1 MISSYTFGIYPRS
14 EELIEATRKNTEN
27 LDSLSQKETE
37 GYISAQKNAG
47 IGFISDP
54 LLQWDDI
61 FRPFAGYAKSDM
73 EGDEVPRHFAWTTSL
88 NRIFEMNVFYRVLSF
103 MEHPWNLGS
112 RYGNRIHT
120 NLALSL
126 LPKNRTV
133 AVVEPYTFANLHT
146 VSPAYDRNFNDDL
159 AKMLREEID
168 SLVESGF
175 EVIQLLAPS
184 IAYNKE
190 VDFGVVSDALKILT
204 DGLKAK
210 TILHTYFG
218 DVSTKIESLLD
229 LPVSGLGFDITT
241 TPASSIEKHSFSDKI
256 LTVGIINSFNTAIE
270 KPQEC
275 IKQVDEI
282 NAQTKPKESYVSNN
296 FDLEYVPKEFAMNKI
311 SVLGEIAR
319 GAKDV

>member
-1 MISSYTFGIYPRS
+1 LISSYTFGIYPRS

-27 LDSLSQKETE
+27 LSSLFQKETKE
-37 GYISAQKNAG
+37 YVTAQTNANL
-47 IGFISDP
+47 GFVSDP
-54 LLQWDDI
+54 LLKWDDI
-61 FRPFAGYAKSDM
+61 FRPFSNLS
-73 EGDEVPRHFAWTTSL
+73 EVTPTAL
-88 NRIFEMNVFYRVLSF
+88 NRIFEMNTFYRVLSF
-103 MEHPWNLGS
+103 DGSAFTGGNTVQSNLDS
-112 RYGNRIHT
+112 
-120 NLALSL
+120 S
-126 LPKNRTV
+126 LPKNKT
-133 AVVEPYTFANLHT
+133 AAIPEPFTFAELHT
-146 VSPAYDRNFNDDL
+146 SNEYKRKEDFVINL
-159 AKMLREEID
+159 AKMLRAEID
-168 SLVESGF
+168 SLVKSGF

-190 VDFGVVSDALKILT
+190 VDFGLVSDALKILT
-204 DGLKAK
+204 NGLEAK

-241 TPASSIEKHSFSDKI
+241 TPVSSIEKHSFSDKI

-275 IKQVDEI
+275 IKQIDEI
-282 NAQTKPKESYVSNN
+282 NAKTKPKESYVSNN

>member
-27 LDSLSQKETE
+27 LDSLSQKETDE
-37 GYISAQKNAG
+37 YINAQKNANL
-47 IGFISDP
+47 GFVSDP
-54 LLQWDDI
+54 LLKWDDI
-61 FRPFAGYAKSDM
+61 FRPFSSLTS
-73 EGDEVPRHFAWTTSL
+73 VNLSSL
-88 NRIFEMNVFYRVLSF
+88 NRIYEMNTFYRILSF
-103 MEHPWNLGS
+103 DGSDFTDGGNIVQSNLDS
-112 RYGNRIHT
+112 
-120 NLALSL
+120 S
-126 LPKNRTV
+126 LPKNKTV
-133 AVVEPYTFANLHT
+133 AIPEPFTFAELHT
-146 VSPAYDRNFNDDL
+146 SKKFKKKDDFIINL
-159 AKMLREEID
+159 AKILRPEID

-175 EVIQLLAPS
+175 EIIQLLAPS

-190 VDFGVVSDALKILT
+190 VDFGVISDALKIIT

-218 DVSTKIESLLD
+218 DVSKKIESLLD
-229 LPVSGLGFDITT
+229 LPVSGLGFDTT
-241 TPASSIEKHSFSDKI
+241 TPPASSIVKHSFSNKS
-256 LTVGIINSFNTAIE
+256 LTIGIINSFNTAIE

-282 NAQTKPKESYVSNN
+282 NANTKPKESYVSNN

>member
-37 GYISAQKNAG
+37 EYITAQKNANL
-47 IGFISDP
+47 GFVSDP
-54 LLQWDDI
+54 LLKWDDI
-61 FRPFAGYAKSDM
+61 FRPFSNLSGVTPTA
-73 EGDEVPRHFAWTTSL
+73 L
-88 NRIFEMNVFYRVLSF
+88 NRIYEMNTFYRVLSF
-103 MEHPWNLGS
+103 DGSAFTDGGNTIKSNLDS
-112 RYGNRIHT
+112 
-120 NLALSL
+120 S
-126 LPKNRTV
+126 LPKNKTV
-133 AVVEPYTFANLHT
+133 AIPEPFTFAELHT
-146 VSPAYDRNFNDDL
+146 SNELKRKEDFVINL
-159 AKMLREEID
+159 AKMLRVEID

-190 VDFGVVSDALKILT
+190 VDFGVVSDALKIIT
-204 DGLKAK
+204 DGLNAK

-218 DVSTKIESLLD
+218 NVSTKIESLLD

-275 IKQVDEI
+275 IKLVDEI

>member
-37 GYISAQKNAG
+37 EYITAQKNANL
-47 IGFISDP
+47 GFVSDP
-54 LLQWDDI
+54 LLKWDDI
-61 FRPFAGYAKSDM
+61 FRPFSSLTS
-73 EGDEVPRHFAWTTSL
+73 VNLSSL
-88 NRIFEMNVFYRVLSF
+88 NRIYEMNTFYRILSF
-103 MEHPWNLGS
+103 DGSDFTDGGNIVQSNLDS
-112 RYGNRIHT
+112 
-120 NLALSL
+120 S
-126 LPKNRTV
+126 LPKNKTV
-133 AVVEPYTFANLHT
+133 AIPEPFTFAELHT
-146 VSPAYDRNFNDDL
+146 SKKFKKKDDFIINL
-159 AKMLREEID
+159 AKMLRPEID

-190 VDFGVVSDALKILT
+190 VDFGVISDALKIIT

-210 TILHTYFG
+210 IILHTYFG
-218 DVSTKIESLLD
+218 DVSKKIESLLD

-241 TPASSIEKHSFSDKI
+241 TPASSIEKHSFSDKS
-256 LTVGIINSFNTAIE
+256 LTIGIINSFNTAIE

-282 NAQTKPKESYVSNN
+282 NANTKPKESYVSNN

-319 GAKDV
+319 GTKDV

>member
-1 MISSYTFGIYPRS
+1 LISSYTFGIYPRS

-27 LDSLSQKETE
+27 LDSLFQSETKE
-37 GYISAQKNAG
+37 YISAQKNANL
-47 IGFISDP
+47 GFVSDP
-54 LLQWDDI
+54 LLKWDDI
-61 FRPFAGYAKSDM
+61 FRPFSNL
-73 EGDEVPRHFAWTTSL
+73 EGVTPTAL
-88 NRIFEMNVFYRVLSF
+88 NRIYEMNTFYRVLSF
-103 MEHPWNLGS
+103 GGSAFTDGGNTVKSNLDS
-112 RYGNRIHT
+112 
-120 NLALSL
+120 S
-126 LPKNRTV
+126 LPKNKT
-133 AVVEPYTFANLHT
+133 AAIPEPFTFAELHT
-146 VSPAYDRNFNDDL
+146 SNEFKRKEDFVINL
-159 AKMLREEID
+159 AKMLRVEID

-184 IAYNKE
+184 IAYNKK
-190 VDFGVVSDALKILT
+190 VDFGVVSDALKIIT
-204 DGLKAK
+204 NGLKAK

-218 DVSTKIESLLD
+218 DVSAKIESLLD

-282 NAQTKPKESYVSNN
+282 NAKTKPKESYVSTN

>member
-1 MISSYTFGIYPRS
+1 LISSYTFGIYPRS

-27 LDSLSQKETE
+27 LDSLFQTETE
-37 GYISAQKNAG
+37 EYISVQKNANL
-47 IGFISDP
+47 GFISDP
-54 LLQWDDI
+54 LLKWDDI
-61 FRPFAGYAKSDM
+61 FRPFVNPPAVRPA
-73 EGDEVPRHFAWTTSL
+73 AL
-88 NRIFEMNVFYRVLSF
+88 NRIFEMNTFYRILSF
-103 MEHPWNLGS
+103 DGSDFTDGGNIVQSNLDS
-112 RYGNRIHT
+112 
-120 NLALSL
+120 S
-126 LPKNRTV
+126 LPKNKTV
-133 AVVEPYTFANLHT
+133 AIPEPFTFAELHT
-146 VSPAYDRNFNDDL
+146 SKKFKKKDDFIINL
-159 AKMLREEID
+159 AKMLRPEID

-190 VDFGVVSDALKILT
+190 VDFGVVSDALKIIT

-241 TPASSIEKHSFSDKI
+241 TPASSIEKHSFSNKS
-256 LTVGIINSFNTAIE
+256 LTIGIINSFNTAIE

-282 NAQTKPKESYVSNN
+282 NANTKPKESYVSNN

>member
-27 LDSLSQKETE
+27 LDSLFQSETE
-37 GYISAQKNAG
+37 GYISAQKNANL
-47 IGFISDP
+47 GFVSDP
-54 LLQWDDI
+54 LLKWDDI
-61 FRPFAGYAKSDM
+61 FRPFSNLS
-73 EGDEVPRHFAWTTSL
+73 EVTPTAL
-88 NRIFEMNVFYRVLSF
+88 NRIYEMNTFYRVLSF
-103 MEHPWNLGS
+103 DGQDLVGGGNIVQSNLDS
-112 RYGNRIHT
+112 
-120 NLALSL
+120 S
-126 LPKNRTV
+126 LPKNKTV
-133 AVVEPYTFANLHT
+133 AIPEPFTFAELHT
-146 VSPAYDRNFNDDL
+146 SNKFKRKEDFTINL
-159 AKMLREEID
+159 AKMLRVEID

-190 VDFGVVSDALKILT
+190 VDFGVVSDALKIIT

-218 DVSTKIESLLD
+218 DVSKKIESLLN

-282 NAQTKPKESYVSNN
+282 NAKTKPKESYVSTN

>member
-1 MISSYTFGIYPRS
+1 MISSYTFGIYSRS

-27 LDSLSQKETE
+27 LNSLFQKETE
-37 GYISAQKNAG
+37 EYISAQKNAG
-47 IGFISDP
+47 LGFVSDP
-54 LLQWDDI
+54 LLKWDDI
-61 FRPFAGYAKSDM
+61 FRPFSNLETVTLTA
-73 EGDEVPRHFAWTTSL
+73 L
-88 NRIFEMNVFYRVLSF
+88 NRIYEMNTFYRVLSF
-103 MEHPWNLGS
+103 DGSKFTDDGNLVQS
-112 RYGNRIHT
+112 
-120 NLALSL
+120 NLDLSL
-126 LPKNRTV
+126 LPKNRT
-133 AVVEPYTFANLHT
+133 AVIPEPFTFAELHT
-146 VSPAYDRNFNDDL
+146 SNEFKRKEDFTINL
-159 AKMLREEID
+159 AKMLRAEID

-190 VDFGVVSDALKILT
+190 VDFGLVSDALKILT

-218 DVSTKIESLLD
+218 DVSSMIESLLE

-241 TPASSIEKHSFSDKI
+241 TPASSIEKYSFSDKI

-282 NAQTKPKESYVSNN
+282 NAKTKPKESYVSNN

>member
-1 MISSYTFGIYPRS
+1 LISSYTFGIYPRS

-27 LDSLSQKETE
+27 LDSLFQSETE
-37 GYISAQKNAG
+37 EYISAQKNA
-47 IGFISDP
+47 ILGFVSDP
-54 LLQWDDI
+54 LLKWDDI
-61 FRPFAGYAKSDM
+61 FRPFSNLS
-73 EGDEVPRHFAWTTSL
+73 EVTPTAL
-88 NRIFEMNVFYRVLSF
+88 NRIYEMNTFYRVLSF
-103 MEHPWNLGS
+103 DGFAFTDGGNTVKSNLDS
-112 RYGNRIHT
+112 
-120 NLALSL
+120 S
-126 LPKNRTV
+126 LPKNKTV
-133 AVVEPYTFANLHT
+133 AIPEPFTFAELHT
-146 VSPAYDRNFNDDL
+146 SNELKRKEDFVINL
-159 AKMLREEID
+159 AKMLRVEIN

-190 VDFGVVSDALKILT
+190 VDFGVVSDALKIIT

-241 TPASSIEKHSFSDKI
+241 TPASSIEKHSFSDKL
-256 LTVGIINSFNTAIE
+256 LTLGVINSFNTAIE

-296 FDLEYVPKEFAMNKI
+296 FDLEYVPKEFAINKI

>member
-14 EELIEATRKNTEN
+14 EELIEATRKHTEN

-37 GYISAQKNAG
+37 GYINAQKNANL
-47 IGFISDP
+47 GFVSDP
-54 LLQWDDI
+54 LLEWDDI
-61 FRPFAGYAKSDM
+61 FRPFVNPPAVKPA
-73 EGDEVPRHFAWTTSL
+73 AL
-88 NRIFEMNVFYRVLSF
+88 NRIFEMNTFYRVLEF
-103 MEHPWNLGS
+103 YEHPWHHGELD
-112 RYGNRIHT
+112 GNVATVVH
-120 NLALSL
+120 NLALPL

-146 VSPAYDRNFNDDL
+146 APPPYDRNFNEDL
-159 AKMLREEID
+159 AKMLRGEID

-190 VDFGVVSDALKILT
+190 VDFGVVSDALKIIT

-275 IKQVDEI
+275 INQVDEI
-282 NAQTKPKESYVSNN
+282 NAKTKPKESYVSNN

>member
-1 MISSYTFGIYPRS
+1 LISSYTLGIYPRS

-27 LDSLSQKETE
+27 LGSLFQSETE
-37 GYISAQKNAG
+37 EYISAQKNANL
-47 IGFISDP
+47 GFISDP
-54 LLQWDDI
+54 LLKWDDI
-61 FRPFAGYAKSDM
+61 FRPFANLEMVTPTA
-73 EGDEVPRHFAWTTSL
+73 L
-88 NRIFEMNVFYRVLSF
+88 NRIFEMNTFYRVLSF
-103 MEHPWNLGS
+103 DGSDFTNDGNTVQSNLDS
-112 RYGNRIHT
+112 
-120 NLALSL
+120 S
-126 LPKNRTV
+126 LPKNKT
-133 AVVEPYTFANLHT
+133 AAIPEPFTFAELHT
-146 VSPAYDRNFNDDL
+146 SNEFNGKDDFTINL
-159 AKMLREEID
+159 AKMLRVEIN

-190 VDFGVVSDALKILT
+190 VDFGLVSDALKIIT
-204 DGLKAK
+204 DGLKAR

-256 LTVGIINSFNTAIE
+256 LTVGIVNSFNTAIE

-275 IKQVDEI
+275 VRQVDEI
-282 NAQTKPKESYVSNN
+282 NAKTKPKESYVSNN

>member
-1 MISSYTFGIYPRS
+1 LISSYTFGIYPRS

-37 GYISAQKNAG
+37 EYITAQKNANL
-47 IGFISDP
+47 GFVSDP
-54 LLQWDDI
+54 LLKWDDI
-61 FRPFAGYAKSDM
+61 FRPFSSLTS
-73 EGDEVPRHFAWTTSL
+73 VNLSSL
-88 NRIFEMNVFYRVLSF
+88 NRIYEMNTFYRILSF
-103 MEHPWNLGS
+103 DGSDFTDGGNIVQSNLDS
-112 RYGNRIHT
+112 
-120 NLALSL
+120 S
-126 LPKNRTV
+126 LPKNKTV
-133 AVVEPYTFANLHT
+133 AIPEPFTFAELHT
-146 VSPAYDRNFNDDL
+146 SKKFKKKDDFIINL
-159 AKMLREEID
+159 AKMLRPEID

-175 EVIQLLAPS
+175 EIIQLLAPS

-190 VDFGVVSDALKILT
+190 VDFGLVSYALKIIT
-204 DGLKAK
+204 DGLNAK

-241 TPASSIEKHSFSDKI
+241 TPASSIEKHSFSNKS

-275 IKQVDEI
+275 IKQIDEI

>member
-27 LDSLSQKETE
+27 LDSLFQKETE
-37 GYISAQKNAG
+37 EYISAQKNAG
-47 IGFISDP
+47 LGFVSDP
-54 LLQWDDI
+54 LLKWDDI
-61 FRPFAGYAKSDM
+61 FRPFSNLSSVTPTA
-73 EGDEVPRHFAWTTSL
+73 L
-88 NRIFEMNVFYRVLSF
+88 NRIYEMNTFYRVLSF
-103 MEHPWNLGS
+103 DGQDLVGGGNIVQSNLDS
-112 RYGNRIHT
+112 
-120 NLALSL
+120 S
-126 LPKNRTV
+126 LPKNKT
-133 AVVEPYTFANLHT
+133 AAIPEPFTFAELHT
-146 VSPAYDRNFNDDL
+146 SNKFKRKEDFTINL
-159 AKMLREEID
+159 AKMLRVEID

-175 EVIQLLAPS
+175 EAIQLLGPS
-184 IAYNKE
+184 IAYNNE
-190 VDFGVVSDALKILT
+190 VDFGLVSDALKIIT

-218 DVSTKIESLLD
+218 DVSTKIESLLN

-282 NAQTKPKESYVSNN
+282 NAKTKPKESYVSTN

>member
-1 MISSYTFGIYPRS
+1 LISSYTFGIYPRS

-27 LDSLSQKETE
+27 LDSLFQKETE
-37 GYISAQKNAG
+37 EYISAQKNAG
-47 IGFISDP
+47 LGFVSDP
-54 LLQWDDI
+54 LLKWDDI
-61 FRPFAGYAKSDM
+61 FRPFSNLSSVTPTA
-73 EGDEVPRHFAWTTSL
+73 L
-88 NRIFEMNVFYRVLSF
+88 NRIYEMNTFYRVLSF
-103 MEHPWNLGS
+103 DGQDLVGGGNIVQSNLDS
-112 RYGNRIHT
+112 
-120 NLALSL
+120 S
-126 LPKNRTV
+126 LPKNKT
-133 AVVEPYTFANLHT
+133 AAIPEPFTFAELHT
-146 VSPAYDRNFNDDL
+146 SNKFKRKEDFTINL
-159 AKMLREEID
+159 AKMLRVEID
-168 SLVESGF
+168 SLVKSGF
-175 EVIQLLAPS
+175 EAIQLLGPS
-184 IAYNKE
+184 IAYNNE
-190 VDFGVVSDALKILT
+190 VDFGLVSDALKILT
-204 DGLKAK
+204 SGLEAK

-218 DVSTKIESLLD
+218 DVSKKIESLLD

-282 NAQTKPKESYVSNN
+282 NAKTKPKESYVSNN

>member
-27 LDSLSQKETE
+27 LDSLFQSETE
-37 GYISAQKNAG
+37 GYISAQKNANL
-47 IGFISDP
+47 GFVSDP
-54 LLQWDDI
+54 LLKWDDI
-61 FRPFAGYAKSDM
+61 FRPFSNSQAVKPA
-73 EGDEVPRHFAWTTSL
+73 AL
-88 NRIFEMNVFYRVLSF
+88 NRIFEMNTFYRVLSF
-103 MEHPWNLGS
+103 DGSAFTDGGNTVKSNLDS
-112 RYGNRIHT
+112 
-120 NLALSL
+120 S
-126 LPKNRTV
+126 LPKNKTV
-133 AVVEPYTFANLHT
+133 AIPEPFTFAELHT
-146 VSPAYDRNFNDDL
+146 SNEFKRKEDFVINL
-159 AKMLREEID
+159 AKMLRVEID

-190 VDFGVVSDALKILT
+190 VDFGLVSDALKIIT
-204 DGLKAK
+204 DGLNAK

-241 TPASSIEKHSFSDKI
+241 TPASSIEKHSFSNKS
-256 LTVGIINSFNTAIE
+256 LTIGIINSFNTAIE
-270 KPQEC
+270 KSQEC
-275 IKQVDEI
+275 INQVDEI
-282 NAQTKPKESYVSNN
+282 NAKTKPKESYVSNN

>member
-37 GYISAQKNAG
+37 EYISAQKNANL
-47 IGFISDP
+47 GFVSDP
-54 LLQWDDI
+54 LLKWDDI
-61 FRPFAGYAKSDM
+61 FRPFSNLTS
-73 EGDEVPRHFAWTTSL
+73 VNLSSL
-88 NRIFEMNVFYRVLSF
+88 NRIYEMNTFYRILSF
-103 MEHPWNLGS
+103 DGLDFTDGGKIIQSNLDS
-112 RYGNRIHT
+112 
-120 NLALSL
+120 S

-133 AVVEPYTFANLHT
+133 AIPEPFTFAQLHT
-146 VSPAYDRNFNDDL
+146 SKEFKSKEDFTINL
-159 AKMLREEID
+159 AKILRAEVN

-190 VDFGVVSDALKILT
+190 VDFGIISDALKIIT

-218 DVSTKIESLLD
+218 DVSKKIESLLD

-241 TPASSIEKHSFSDKI
+241 TPASSIEKHSFSNKS
-256 LTVGIINSFNTAIE
+256 LTIGIINSFNTAIE

-282 NAQTKPKESYVSNN
+282 NANTKPKESYVSNN

>member
-1 MISSYTFGIYPRS
+1 LISSYTFGIYPRS

-27 LDSLSQKETE
+27 LDSLFQSETE
-37 GYISAQKNAG
+37 EYISAQKNANL
-47 IGFISDP
+47 GFVSDP
-54 LLQWDDI
+54 LLKWDDI
-61 FRPFAGYAKSDM
+61 FRPFSNL
-73 EGDEVPRHFAWTTSL
+73 EGVTPTAL
-88 NRIFEMNVFYRVLSF
+88 NRIYEMNTFYRVLSF
-103 MEHPWNLGS
+103 DGSAFTGGNTVQSNLDS
-112 RYGNRIHT
+112 
-120 NLALSL
+120 S
-126 LPKNRTV
+126 LPKNKTV
-133 AVVEPYTFANLHT
+133 AIPEPFTFAELHT
-146 VSPAYDRNFNDDL
+146 SNKFKRKEDFVINL
-159 AKMLREEID
+159 AKMLRVEID
-168 SLVESGF
+168 SLVGSGF

-190 VDFGVVSDALKILT
+190 VDFGVVSDALKIIT
-204 DGLKAK
+204 DGLNAK

-275 IKQVDEI
+275 INQVDEI
-282 NAQTKPKESYVSNN
+282 NAKTKPKESYVSNN

>member
-27 LDSLSQKETE
+27 LDSLFQSETE
-37 GYISAQKNAG
+37 GYISAQKNANL
-47 IGFISDP
+47 GFVSDP
-54 LLQWDDI
+54 LLKWDDI
-61 FRPFAGYAKSDM
+61 FRPFSNL
-73 EGDEVPRHFAWTTSL
+73 EGVTPTAL
-88 NRIFEMNVFYRVLSF
+88 NRIYEMNTFYRVLSF
-103 MEHPWNLGS
+103 DGSAFTDGGNTVKSNLDS
-112 RYGNRIHT
+112 
-120 NLALSL
+120 S
-126 LPKNRTV
+126 LPKNKTV
-133 AVVEPYTFANLHT
+133 AIPEPFTFAELHT
-146 VSPAYDRNFNDDL
+146 SNKFKRKEDFTINL
-159 AKMLREEID
+159 AKMLRVEID

-190 VDFGVVSDALKILT
+190 VDFGLVSDMLKIIT
-204 DGLKAK
+204 DGLNAK

-218 DVSTKIESLLD
+218 DVSAKIESLLD

-241 TPASSIEKHSFSDKI
+241 TPASSIEKHSFSNKS
-256 LTVGIINSFNTAIE
+256 LTIGIINSFNTAIE
-270 KPQEC
+270 KSQEC
-275 IKQVDEI
+275 INQVDEI
-282 NAQTKPKESYVSNN
+282 NAKTKPKESYVSNN

>member
-1 MISSYTFGIYPRS
+1 LISSYTFGIYPRS

-37 GYISAQKNAG
+37 EYITAQKNANL
-47 IGFISDP
+47 GFVSDP
-54 LLQWDDI
+54 LLRWDDI
-61 FRPFAGYAKSDM
+61 FRPFSSLTS
-73 EGDEVPRHFAWTTSL
+73 VNLSSL
-88 NRIFEMNVFYRVLSF
+88 NRIYEMNTFYRILSF
-103 MEHPWNLGS
+103 DGSDFTDGGNIVQSNLDS
-112 RYGNRIHT
+112 
-120 NLALSL
+120 S
-126 LPKNRTV
+126 LPKNKTV
-133 AVVEPYTFANLHT
+133 AIPEPFTFAELHT
-146 VSPAYDRNFNDDL
+146 SKKFKKKDDFIINL
-159 AKMLREEID
+159 AKMLRPEID

-190 VDFGVVSDALKILT
+190 VDFGLVSDGLKILT
-204 DGLKAK
+204 DGLEAK
-210 TILHTYFG
+210 IILHTYFG

-241 TPASSIEKHSFSDKI
+241 TPASSIEKHSFSNKS
-256 LTVGIINSFNTAIE
+256 LTIGIINSFNTAIE

-319 GAKDV
+319 GVKDV

>member
-1 MISSYTFGIYPRS
+1 LISSYTFGIYPRS

-37 GYISAQKNAG
+37 EYITAQKNANL
-47 IGFISDP
+47 GFVSDP
-54 LLQWDDI
+54 LLKWDDI
-61 FRPFAGYAKSDM
+61 FRPFSSLTS
-73 EGDEVPRHFAWTTSL
+73 VNLSSL
-88 NRIFEMNVFYRVLSF
+88 NRIYEMNTFYRILSF
-103 MEHPWNLGS
+103 DGSDFTDGGNIVQSNLDS
-112 RYGNRIHT
+112 
-120 NLALSL
+120 S
-126 LPKNRTV
+126 LPKNKTV
-133 AVVEPYTFANLHT
+133 AIPEPFTFAELHT
-146 VSPAYDRNFNDDL
+146 SKKFKKKDDFIINL
-159 AKMLREEID
+159 AKMLRPEID
-168 SLVESGF
+168 SLVEPGF

-190 VDFGVVSDALKILT
+190 VDFGVISDALNIIT

-241 TPASSIEKHSFSDKI
+241 TPVSSIEKHSFSNKS
-256 LTVGIINSFNTAIE
+256 LTIGIINSFNTAIE

-282 NAQTKPKESYVSNN
+282 NAKTKPKESYVSNN

>member
-1 MISSYTFGIYPRS
+1 LISSYTFGIYPRS

-27 LDSLSQKETE
+27 LDSLSQSETE
-37 GYISAQKNAG
+37 EYITAQKNANL
-47 IGFISDP
+47 GFVSDP
-54 LLQWDDI
+54 LLKWDDI
-61 FRPFAGYAKSDM
+61 FRPFSSLTS
-73 EGDEVPRHFAWTTSL
+73 VNLSSL
-88 NRIFEMNVFYRVLSF
+88 NRIYEMNTFYRILSF
-103 MEHPWNLGS
+103 DGSDFTDGGNIVQSNLDS
-112 RYGNRIHT
+112 
-120 NLALSL
+120 S
-126 LPKNRTV
+126 LPKNKTV
-133 AVVEPYTFANLHT
+133 AIPEPFTFAELHT
-146 VSPAYDRNFNDDL
+146 SKKFKKKDDFIINL
-159 AKMLREEID
+159 AKMLRPEID

-184 IAYNKE
+184 IAYNQE
-190 VDFGVVSDALKILT
+190 VDFGVISDALKIIT

-241 TPASSIEKHSFSDKI
+241 TPASSIEKHSFSDKL
-256 LTVGIINSFNTAIE
+256 LTIGIINSFNTAIE

-275 IKQVDEI
+275 IKLVDEI
-282 NAQTKPKESYVSNN
+282 NANTKPKESYVSNN

-319 GAKDV
+319 GTKDV

>member
-1 MISSYTFGIYPRS
+1 LISSYTFGIYPRS

-27 LDSLSQKETE
+27 LDSLFQSETE
-37 GYISAQKNAG
+37 EYISAQKNSAL
-47 IGFISDP
+47 GFVSDP
-54 LLQWDDI
+54 LLKWDDI
-61 FRPFAGYAKSDM
+61 FRPFSNLS
-73 EGDEVPRHFAWTTSL
+73 EVTPTAL
-88 NRIFEMNVFYRVLSF
+88 NRIYEMNTFYRVLSF
-103 MEHPWNLGS
+103 DGFTFTDGGNTVKSNLDS
-112 RYGNRIHT
+112 
-120 NLALSL
+120 S
-126 LPKNRTV
+126 LPKNKTV
-133 AVVEPYTFANLHT
+133 AIPEPFTFAELHT
-146 VSPAYDRNFNDDL
+146 SNEFKRKEDFVINL
-159 AKMLREEID
+159 AKMLRVEID

-190 VDFGVVSDALKILT
+190 VDFGVVSDALKIIT

-241 TPASSIEKHSFSDKI
+241 TPANSIEKHSFSDKI

-275 IKQVDEI
+275 ISQVDEI
-282 NAQTKPKESYVSNN
+282 NAKTKPKESYVSNY
-296 FDLEYVPKEFAMNKI
+296 FDLEYVPKEFAMDKI

-319 GAKDV
+319 GVKDV

>member
-27 LDSLSQKETE
+27 LDSLFQKETE
-37 GYISAQKNAG
+37 EYISAQKNAG
-47 IGFISDP
+47 LGFVSDP
-54 LLQWDDI
+54 LLKWDDI
-61 FRPFAGYAKSDM
+61 FRPFSNLSSVTPTA
-73 EGDEVPRHFAWTTSL
+73 L
-88 NRIFEMNVFYRVLSF
+88 NRIYEMNTFYRVLSF
-103 MEHPWNLGS
+103 DGQDLVGGGNIVQSNLDS
-112 RYGNRIHT
+112 
-120 NLALSL
+120 S
-126 LPKNRTV
+126 LPKNKTV
-133 AVVEPYTFANLHT
+133 AIPEPFTFAELHT
-146 VSPAYDRNFNDDL
+146 SNEFKRKEDFVINL
-159 AKMLREEID
+159 AKMLRVEID

-190 VDFGVVSDALKILT
+190 VDFGVVSDALKIIT

-218 DVSTKIESLLD
+218 DVSTKIESLLN

-275 IKQVDEI
+275 IKQIDEI
-282 NAQTKPKESYVSNN
+282 NAKTKPKESYVSNN

>member
-27 LDSLSQKETE
+27 LNSLFQKETE
-37 GYISAQKNAG
+37 EYISAQKNTG
-47 IGFISDP
+47 LGFVSDP
-54 LLQWDDI
+54 LLKWDDI
-61 FRPFAGYAKSDM
+61 FRPFSNLETVTPTA
-73 EGDEVPRHFAWTTSL
+73 L
-88 NRIFEMNVFYRVLSF
+88 NRIYEMNTFYRVLSF
-103 MEHPWNLGS
+103 DGSKFTDNGNLVQS
-112 RYGNRIHT
+112 
-120 NLALSL
+120 NLDLSL
-126 LPKNRTV
+126 LPKNRT
-133 AVVEPYTFANLHT
+133 AAIPEPFTFAELHT
-146 VSPAYDRNFNDDL
+146 SKEFKRKEDFTINL
-159 AKMLREEID
+159 AKMLRAEID

-190 VDFGVVSDALKILT
+190 VDFGLVSDALKILT

-218 DVSTKIESLLD
+218 DVSSKIESLLD

-241 TPASSIEKHSFSDKI
+241 TPASSIEKHSFSGKS
-256 LTVGIINSFNTAIE
+256 LTIGIINSFNTAIE

-275 IKQVDEI
+275 IKQIDEI
-282 NAQTKPKESYVSNN
+282 NAKTKPKESYVSNN

>member
-1 MISSYTFGIYPRS
+1 LISSYTFGIYPRS

-27 LDSLSQKETE
+27 LDSLFQSETKE
-37 GYISAQKNAG
+37 YISAQKNATL
-47 IGFISDP
+47 GFVSDP
-54 LLQWDDI
+54 LLKWDDI
-61 FRPFAGYAKSDM
+61 FRPFSNLS
-73 EGDEVPRHFAWTTSL
+73 EVTPTAL
-88 NRIFEMNVFYRVLSF
+88 NRIYEMNTFYRVLSF
-103 MEHPWNLGS
+103 DGFAFTDGGNTVKSNLDS
-112 RYGNRIHT
+112 
-120 NLALSL
+120 S
-126 LPKNRTV
+126 LPKNKTV
-133 AVVEPYTFANLHT
+133 AIPEPFTFAELHT
-146 VSPAYDRNFNDDL
+146 SNEFKRKEDFVINL
-159 AKMLREEID
+159 AKMLRVEID

-190 VDFGVVSDALKILT
+190 VDFGVVSDALNIIT

-241 TPASSIEKHSFSDKI
+241 TPASSIEKHSFSDKL
-256 LTVGIINSFNTAIE
+256 LTIGIINSFNTAIE

>member
-1 MISSYTFGIYPRS
+1 LISSYTFGIYPRS
-14 EELIEATRKNTEN
+14 EELIEATRKSTEN
-27 LDSLSQKETE
+27 LDSLFQSETKE
-37 GYISAQKNAG
+37 YISAQKNANL
-47 IGFISDP
+47 GFVSDP
-54 LLQWDDI
+54 LLKWDDI
-61 FRPFAGYAKSDM
+61 FRPFSNLS
-73 EGDEVPRHFAWTTSL
+73 EVTPTAL
-88 NRIFEMNVFYRVLSF
+88 NRIYEMNTFYRVLSF
-103 MEHPWNLGS
+103 DGFAFTDGGNTVKSNLDS
-112 RYGNRIHT
+112 
-120 NLALSL
+120 S
-126 LPKNRTV
+126 LPKNKTV
-133 AVVEPYTFANLHT
+133 AIPEPFTFAELHT
-146 VSPAYDRNFNDDL
+146 SNELKRKEDFVINL
-159 AKMLREEID
+159 AKMLRVEID

-190 VDFGVVSDALKILT
+190 VDFGVVSDALKIIT

-241 TPASSIEKHSFSDKI
+241 TPASSIEKHSFSDKL
-256 LTVGIINSFNTAIE
+256 LTIGIINSFNTAIE

-275 IKQVDEI
+275 IKLVDEI

>member
-37 GYISAQKNAG
+37 EYISAQKNANL
-47 IGFISDP
+47 GFVSDP
-54 LLQWDDI
+54 LLKWDDI
-61 FRPFAGYAKSDM
+61 FRPFSNLTS
-73 EGDEVPRHFAWTTSL
+73 VNLSSL
-88 NRIFEMNVFYRVLSF
+88 NRIYEMNTFYRILSF
-103 MEHPWNLGS
+103 DELDFTDGGKIIQSNLDS
-112 RYGNRIHT
+112 
-120 NLALSL
+120 S

-133 AVVEPYTFANLHT
+133 AIPEPFTFAQLHT
-146 VSPAYDRNFNDDL
+146 SKEFKSKEDFTINL
-159 AKMLREEID
+159 AKILRAEVN

-190 VDFGVVSDALKILT
+190 VDFGVISDALKIIT

-241 TPASSIEKHSFSDKI
+241 TPTSSIEKHSFSDKI

-275 IKQVDEI
+275 IKQVNEI

>member
-27 LDSLSQKETE
+27 LDSLSQKETDE
-37 GYISAQKNAG
+37 YINAQKNANL
-47 IGFISDP
+47 GFVSDP
-54 LLQWDDI
+54 LLKWDDI
-61 FRPFAGYAKSDM
+61 FRPFSSLTS
-73 EGDEVPRHFAWTTSL
+73 VNLSSL
-88 NRIFEMNVFYRVLSF
+88 NRIYEMNTFYRILSF
-103 MEHPWNLGS
+103 DESDFTDGGNIVQSNLDS
-112 RYGNRIHT
+112 
-120 NLALSL
+120 S
-126 LPKNRTV
+126 LPKNKTV
-133 AVVEPYTFANLHT
+133 AIPEPFTFTELHT
-146 VSPAYDRNFNDDL
+146 SKKFKKKDDFIINL
-159 AKMLREEID
+159 AKMLRQEID

-175 EVIQLLAPS
+175 EIIQLLAPS

-190 VDFGVVSDALKILT
+190 VDFGLVSDGLKILT
-204 DGLKAK
+204 DGLEAK
-210 TILHTYFG
+210 TVLHTYFG

-241 TPASSIEKHSFSDKI
+241 TPASSIEKHSFSNKS
-256 LTVGIINSFNTAIE
+256 LTIGVINSFNTAIE

-282 NAQTKPKESYVSNN
+282 NANTNPKESYVSNN

>member
-1 MISSYTFGIYPRS
+1 LISSYTFGIYPRS

-37 GYISAQKNAG
+37 EYITAQKNANL
-47 IGFISDP
+47 GFVSDP
-54 LLQWDDI
+54 LLKWDDI
-61 FRPFAGYAKSDM
+61 FRPFSSLTS
-73 EGDEVPRHFAWTTSL
+73 VNLSSL
-88 NRIFEMNVFYRVLSF
+88 NRIYEMNTFYRILSF
-103 MEHPWNLGS
+103 DGSDFTDGGNIVQSNLDS
-112 RYGNRIHT
+112 
-120 NLALSL
+120 S
-126 LPKNRTV
+126 LPKNKTV
-133 AVVEPYTFANLHT
+133 AIPEPFTFA
-146 VSPAYDRNFNDDL
+146 DRHISKEFKTTEDFAMNL
-159 AKMLREEID
+159 AKMLRMEID

-190 VDFGVVSDALKILT
+190 VDFGLVSDALKIIT

-218 DVSTKIESLLD
+218 DVSTKIENLLD

-241 TPASSIEKHSFSDKI
+241 TPTSSIEKHSFSDKL
-256 LTVGIINSFNTAIE
+256 LTIGIINSFNTAIE

-275 IKQVDEI
+275 INQVDEI
-282 NAQTKPKESYVSNN
+282 NAKTKPKESYVSNN

>member
-1 MISSYTFGIYPRS
+1 LISSYTFGIYPRS

-27 LDSLSQKETE
+27 LDSLFQSETE
-37 GYISAQKNAG
+37 EYISAQKNSAL
-47 IGFISDP
+47 GFVSDP
-54 LLQWDDI
+54 LLKWDDI
-61 FRPFAGYAKSDM
+61 FRPFSNLS
-73 EGDEVPRHFAWTTSL
+73 EVTPTAL
-88 NRIFEMNVFYRVLSF
+88 NRIYEMNTFYRVLSF
-103 MEHPWNLGS
+103 DGFTFTDGGNTVKSNLDS
-112 RYGNRIHT
+112 
-120 NLALSL
+120 S
-126 LPKNRTV
+126 LPKNKTV
-133 AVVEPYTFANLHT
+133 AIPEPFTFAELHT
-146 VSPAYDRNFNDDL
+146 SNEFKKKEDFVINL
-159 AKMLREEID
+159 AKMLRVEID

-190 VDFGVVSDALKILT
+190 VDFGVVSDALKIIT

-218 DVSTKIESLLD
+218 DVSTKIENLLD

-241 TPASSIEKHSFSDKI
+241 TPTSSIEKHSFSDKL
-256 LTVGIINSFNTAIE
+256 LTIGIINSFNTAIE

-275 IKQVDEI
+275 IKQIDEI
-282 NAQTKPKESYVSNN
+282 NAKTKPKESYVSNN

>member
-27 LDSLSQKETE
+27 LDSLSQKETGE
-37 GYISAQKNAG
+37 YINAQKNANL
-47 IGFISDP
+47 GFVSDP
-54 LLQWDDI
+54 LLKWDDI
-61 FRPFAGYAKSDM
+61 FRPFSSLTS
-73 EGDEVPRHFAWTTSL
+73 VNLSSL
-88 NRIFEMNVFYRVLSF
+88 NRIYEMNTFYRILSF
-103 MEHPWNLGS
+103 DGSDFTDGGNIVQSNLDS
-112 RYGNRIHT
+112 
-120 NLALSL
+120 S
-126 LPKNRTV
+126 LPKNKTV
-133 AVVEPYTFANLHT
+133 AIPEPFTFAELHT
-146 VSPAYDRNFNDDL
+146 SKKFKKKDDFIINL
-159 AKMLREEID
+159 AKMLRPEID

-190 VDFGVVSDALKILT
+190 VDFGVISDALKIIT

-241 TPASSIEKHSFSDKI
+241 TPVSSIEKHSFSNKS
-256 LTVGIINSFNTAIE
+256 LTIGIINSFNTAIE

-275 IKQVDEI
+275 IKQIDEI
-282 NAQTKPKESYVSNN
+282 NAKTKPKESYVSNN